1 MSLFR
6 SIPLFIECFKLAKWS
21 GVRACFRFL
30 TGALI
35 LEDLDLK
42 SSVFPVLVYGVLIV
56 MPVSL
61 PCFFLVYDIWTDVYV
76 SFG

>member
-35 LEDLDLK
+35 LEDLDMK
-42 SSVFPVLVYGVLIV
+42 SSVFPVGG
-56 MPVSL
+56 S
-61 PCFFLVYDIWTDVYV
+61 DA
-76 SFG
+76 

>member
-6 SIPLFIECFKLAKWS
+6 SIPLFIECFKLGKWS

-56 MPVSL
+56 MPDPFPAFSGL
-61 PCFFLVYDIWTDVYV
+61 
-76 SFG
+76 